1 MRTRRLISALLLGA
15 MVALPFSGC
24 AGGRRG
30 GPDPVMGKLMSI
42 ALGVGVSI
50 GTYYLIK
57 ELD

>member
-1 MRTRRLISALLLGA
+1 MRTRRLIVALLLGA
-15 MVALPFSGC
+15 LALPGLSGC
-24 AGGRRG
+24 AGPRGR
-30 GPDPVMGKLMSI
+30 PDPVMGQLMSI

>member
-15 MVALPFSGC
+15 LVALPLSGC
-24 AGGRRG
+24 ARGGRG
-30 GPDPVMGKLMSI
+30 GPDPVMGRLMSI
-42 ALGVGVSI
+42 ALGVGVSV